1 MKYLKNFKLFE
12 DYLFEGYTMKIR
24 PMLEKYAREILEK
37 LYSKENKSS
46 GIKAYTGGPNISKSI
61 TGGILFGFDEIEFPI
76 NDIDF
81 PVAGIIIRDEKKKTD
96 FFNER
101 EQDGSFSP
109 SDSVEVTNK
118 KGSKLPYAVINI
130 NANSKKR
137 KYEVIYHE
145 LFHAFRWATSVKKNG
160 LISTVDINSAFKAFM
175 GNNKFKTSKGPHGN
189 IIGDYFKV
197 LKHLVYYSGEEEGSN
212 HIHNSI
218 VYDNNIN
225 FIGIILKLMKDFDVE
240 KWKKEF
246 AKYNEWQDYNKKFFT
261 YLENN
266 GFFKNEKNQKYKKI
280 GNMTPDEFLDFWGKI
295 FKRNGD
301 SLYRKFNKIKLE
313 YNLEDRYK
321 NFEDELTNEEF
332 DKLSKEHKIRFIS
345 KYATELTDEQFFW
358 CNTLSKIEKEN
369 DPRKDFIE
377 NAEIL
382 TDKQF
387 EWYPIK
393 SKNIYIKNVLSKNNI
408 LTKKQFEFLDN
419 NVKLQYYK
427 MRSEFGDIDEEVQ
440 EWYNTYSYSSSNTKK
455 IEEEER
461 ARKKEEEEKKKLA
474 QTKNIQIQRLIQK
487 IGNFDNIIELNQI
500 YNAMGELKL
509 TYAESQ
515 DAQLAITR
523 DQKADD
529 PRISEYIELYK
540 KARELQELNLENNTR
555 LLPKE
560 EELLFS
566 LDSSYDNYKE
576 KYLIEGEIYKLTD
589 IAFNN
594 LSSKL
599 KKIAIERKKGPYTQ
613 SQFDNLDD
621 DLKEMALLKGF
632 NVSDKSFGLLSN
644 KLKNLYLSKYIGKPF
659 FIKETINGRSHD
671 NRLDETK
678 PYFKIYNRY
687 DFHLDPGNMTYYKIF
702 YYFQKEKNKFEY
714 YINVYNPEEKEK
726 ILSRIEYAKMWVY
739 AWENAW
745 KKGVIDK
752 VFKTWDK
759 KKRKIFLEVL
769 YGHQQRVADF
779 LFDILTDE
787 EKRYCIE
794 NDHNYQV
801 PEPLPSNMLK
811 WKQENM

>member
-1 MKYLKNFKLFE
+1 MKYLKLFE
-12 DYLFEGYTMKIR
+12 DYLFEGYSMKIR

-46 GIKAYTGGPNISKSI
+46 GIKAYTGGPKINQSI
-61 TGGILFGFDEIEFPI
+61 TGGILFGANEIEFPI
-76 NDIDF
+76 NDKDF

-109 SDSVEVTNK
+109 SDSVKVTNK

-160 LISTVDINSAFKAFM
+160 LISTVDINTAFQDFM
-175 GNNKFKTSKGPHGN
+175 GNNKFKTSKGAYGN
-189 IIGDYFKV
+189 IVGDYFKV
-197 LKHLVYYSGEEEGSN
+197 LKDLVYYSGEEEGSN

-218 VYDNNIN
+218 VYDNNIEY
-225 FIGIILKLMKDFDVE
+225 IGIILKLMKDFDVE

-313 YNLEDRYK
+313 YNLEDKYK

-345 KYATELTDEQFFW
+345 NYATRLTDEQFFW

-393 SKNIYIKNVLSKNNI
+393 SKNIYIKNVLSKNRI

-440 EWYNTYSYSSSNTKK
+440 EWYNAYSYSSSNTKK

-461 ARKKEEEEKKKLA
+461 GRKKEEEKKKKLA

-487 IGNFDNIIELNQI
+487 IGNFDKIIELKQI
-500 YNAMGELKL
+500 YSAMRELKL
-509 TYAESQ
+509 TYEESQ
-515 DAQLAITR
+515 DAELTIIR
-523 DQKADD
+523 HQKADD

-540 KARELQELNLENNTR
+540 KARKLQNLNLETFAT

-576 KYLIEGEIYKLTD
+576 EYLRKGKLYRKMSD
-589 IAFNN
+589 SVFNN
-594 LSSKL
+594 LSHDL
-599 KKIAIERKKGPYTQ
+599 KKIAIEGDKAPYTTA
-613 SQFDNLDD
+613 QFDNLED
-621 DLKEMALLKGF
+621 DLKEMAIQREYF
-632 NVSDKSFGLLSN
+632 PYDKSFGLLTN
-644 KLKNLYLSKYIGKPF
+644 KLKNLVLTKFIGKPF
-659 FIKETINGRSHD
+659 YIKNTYSFD
-671 NRLDETK
+671 KTK
-678 PYFKIYNRY
+678 PYYKHYNDKQSELDSRGSIYKFYKIYY
-687 DFHLDPGNMTYYKIF
+687 F
-702 YYFQKEKNKFEY
+702 FQKDRNMFNY

-726 ILSRIEYAKMWVY
+726 ILSRIEYDKMWIY

-759 KKRKIFLEVL
+759 KKRKLFLEVL
-769 YGHQQRVADF
+769 YDHQQRVADF

-794 NDHNYQV
+794 NDHKYQV
-801 PEPLPSNMLK
+801 PEPLPPNMLK